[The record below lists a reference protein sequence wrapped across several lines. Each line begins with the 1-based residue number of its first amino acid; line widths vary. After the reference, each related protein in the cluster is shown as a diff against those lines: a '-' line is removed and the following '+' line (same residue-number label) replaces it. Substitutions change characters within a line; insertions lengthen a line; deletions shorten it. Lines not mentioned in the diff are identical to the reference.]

1 MVSTGPMENHLSLG
15 HVRGAP
21 AAVPGAAPVNT
32 VSCHDMTMAAF
43 ALQVRQMANAYLDH
57 DVADQTKLAGSWD
70 FDLSWTPRGALAAAG
85 PDGIS
90 IFDAVEKQMGLKLEL
105 QTAPTAVLVVE
116 KVNQKPTPN
125 LPGVGT
131 GSSDGPLEFEAADI
145 KPSAPGSAG
154 FRFLYQNG
162 GRINGEGFLRD
173 FIASAFNVTPN
184 LSADLIVG
192 GPKFLET
199 ARYEIVAKTPTTG
212 VGAPTHDG
220 GREAPPPLDVALK
233 MLRSMLE
240 DRFKLKT
247 HSEDRPVTVYAISLA
262 RGATPKLKKADD
274 TERAGC
280 KPAPDAAPASA
291 NATPVIAYRCQN
303 TTMTELAQNVQGWA
317 NGYFDHPAFDATGIS
332 GGYDFV
338 LSWTPKGALHP
349 ATPAATTGGA
359 AVDPGGLSVFEAIEK
374 ELGLKVTTEK
384 HNIPVTVI
392 DHIEEK
398 PTDN

>member
-1 MVSTGPMENHLSLG
+1 
-15 HVRGAP
+15 
-21 AAVPGAAPVNT
+21 
-32 VSCHDMTMAAF
+32 MTMAAF

-212 VGAPTHDG
+212 AGAPTHDG

-240 DRFKLKT
+240 DRVQA
-247 HSEDRPVTVYAISLA
+247 EDTLGRSSGDGVCDLTRA
-262 RGATPKLKKADD
+262 RCHAEAEESRRHRARRMQAGARR
-274 TERAGC
+274 RAGERERDTC
-280 KPAPDAAPASA
+280 DRVSLSEHDDDGARAE
-291 NATPVIAYRCQN
+291 C
-303 TTMTELAQNVQGWA
+303 
-317 NGYFDHPAFDATGIS
+317 S
-332 GGYDFV
+332 GMGQRLFRPSGV
-338 LSWTPKGALHP
+338 
-349 ATPAATTGGA
+349 
-359 AVDPGGLSVFEAIEK
+359 
-374 ELGLKVTTEK
+374 
-384 HNIPVTVI
+384 
-392 DHIEEK
+392 
-398 PTDN
+398 